1 MKAKEINGEI
11 KIFELLPS
19 YWNGNKH
26 WVSGFENATNEE
38 LELEGFYDI
47 DILEYNSEYESVKY
61 SFDEDLN
68 KFVGE
73 IISIEVVQSLSE
85 LKELKI
91 NQLKFNT
98 TNKLKE
104 TDWYII
110 RSIER
115 NIDIPQE
122 ITDERELILSDFDA
136 KEAEINALDTKKKVI
151 DYILPSL

>member
-11 KIFELLPS
+11 KIFTSLPS

-26 WVSGFENATNEE
+26 WVSGFENATKEE
-38 LELEGFYDI
+38 LESEGFYDI

-61 SFDEDLN
+61 SFDKNLN

-73 IISIEVVQSLSE
+73 IISVEIVQSLKQ
-85 LKELKI
+85 LKELKL

-115 NIDIPQE
+115 NVDIPQT
-122 ITDERELILSDFDA
+122 ITDERNLILSDFNT
-136 KEAEINALDTKKKVI
+136 KESENQC
-151 DYILPSL
+151 S

>member
-1 MKAKEINGEI
+1 MKAKIINEQI
-11 KIFELLPS
+11 QIFKLLPS

-26 WVSGFENATNEE
+26 WVSGFENATKKE
-38 LELEGFYDI
+38 LESEGFYDI

-61 SFDEDLN
+61 SFDKDLN

-73 IISIEVVQSLSE
+73 IISNEIAQTLTK
-85 LKELKI
+85 LKEVKI
-91 NQLKFNT
+91 NQIKFNT

-115 NIDIPQE
+115 GIDVPQE
-122 ITDERELILSDFDA
+122 ITDQRELILSDFDA
-136 KEAEINALDTKKKVI
+136 KEIEINALNIKKKVI
-151 DYILPSL
+151 DYKIQSL